1 MEGRHDPTPTGR
13 VPEEMLPSEKRSPMK
28 TKLTPIAA
36 AAAVAIAGAVAAP
49 AFAQSA
55 ATPAAAAASA
65 PAAPKA
71 DDVQRVEIT
80 GIRGSLQSS
89 INQKRIASSH
99 VEVIT
104 ADAIGKLPDKNVA
117 DSLAHVPGLD
127 VSSAGATEGG
137 FDEADRVSMR
147 GTNPSLTQ
155 TLINGHNIG
164 TGDWFIL
171 DQSGTVGRSVS
182 YSLLPSEIVSS
193 IVVHKTSEAS
203 LVEGGVA
210 GSVDIITRKPLEF
223 KQPLSVSASAGMVY
237 SDTAKKSD
245 PQLSALANWKNDAG
259 TFGVLLQ
266 AFSETRHLRREGVE
280 ILGYDTIAPDNPVV
294 TGQRPYT
301 DAAGN
306 AQVATQAAHP
316 DLANVI
322 YPHLIGDAEF
332 DQVRRRV
339 GGVFDIELKPT
350 TGVELD
356 LNGFSSHMEA
366 SNVNRNYLLWS
377 NHPFAV
383 GQDPTSYTVSNG
395 VLTSAP
401 YGPT

>member
-1 MEGRHDPTPTGR
+1 MERRHDPTPTGR

-28 TKLTPIAA
+28 TKFTPIAA

-104 ADAIGKLPDKNVA
+104 AEDIGKLPDKNVA
-117 DSLAHVPGLD
+117 GS
-127 VSSAGATEGG
+127 TEGG

-193 IVVHKTSEAS
+193 IVVHKTSEGS
-203 LVEGGVA
+203 LVGSGVA